1 MWSANP
7 FWHSNP
13 ESANPNI
20 VPVKAKRPR
29 FREAFSETE
38 VLDNVYV
45 VRLLALV
52 AIFDVERNALVF
64 L

>member
-13 ESANPNI
+13 ESANPNFGQKCEKTPLSRGLLKT
-20 VPVKAKRPR
+20 V
-29 FREAFSETE
+29 
-38 VLDNVYV
+38 VLDCDYV
-45 VRLLALV
+45 VCLLALV
-52 AIFDVERNALVF
+52 AILDVERNALVF